1 VTDEP
6 VSPEVFDRLQ
16 KATASNPTE
25 LVELYREYLVE
36 ARRTLAEVHAA
47 LLRGN
52 SEELRAGAHYLKG
65 SSQVVGATVVA
76 RYCAALE
83 EKGRNRDLSATDAL
97 LEQTVTAL
105 GSVEAE
111 LEKMLGKAALPSA
124 GSAA

>member
-1 VTDEP
+1 M
-6 VSPEVFDRLQ
+6 Q

-83 EKGRNRDLSATDAL
+83 EKGRNRALSATDAL

-105 GSVEAE
+105 GSVEVE